1 MEFSD
6 RLRELRMQR
15 GISQSK
21 LAEEIHISRS
31 AVAKWENGIG
41 LPNEESLRLLAEY
54 FEVPYAE
61 LSSNQ
66 ERETVLVEKNVV
78 IKRQKKVIAAL
89 SAVLCA
95 ALIGA
100 AAFWYPP
107 FREYVFPFV
116 LGILFTLMGVFNMRG
131 NIATIH
137 WYNRRKVRKEDQK
150 AYCFV
155 MGLGTVFIGIGTM
168 LFSIL
173 FAVFPAAWVEY
184 GSLAVMGLGFVL
196 MLYAQFRYNRGVF

>member
-1 MEFSD
+1 MEFSE

-15 GISQSK
+15 GISQNK

-41 LPNEESLRLLAEY
+41 LPSEESLRLLAEY
-54 FEVPYAE
+54 FEVPYGE
-61 LSSNQ
+61 LSPNR
-66 ERETVLVEKNVV
+66 EREAALVEKNVV

-95 ALIGA
+95 ALVGA

-116 LGILFTLMGVFNMRG
+116 LGILFSAMGVFNMCG

-137 WYNRRKVRKEDQK
+137 WYNRRRVRKEDQK
-150 AYCFV
+150 AYCFA
-155 MGLGTVFIGIGTM
+155 MGLGTMIMGIGTM
-168 LFSIL
+168 LFSAL
-173 FAVFPAAWVEY
+173 FAVFHAAWVEY
-184 GSLAVMGLGFVL
+184 SSLAIMGLGFLL
-196 MLYAQFRYNRGVF
+196 MLYAQFRYNRGIF